1 MQGSKRHILIMSS
14 WYPNR
19 LDPHVG
25 NFVQRFAE
33 LLTREYE
40 VSVIHT
46 LGDRSVKQIEIVD
59 EVIEGVRTVIA
70 YHPVS
75 INKFWHWWNQRSAL
89 RKCLNRIED
98 VDLVFG
104 HVMLPRSFQF
114 VKAKKYYN
122 CQLVVMEHASY
133 YRKRDRKKMNQL
145 QRTLIKQS
153 SRHIKQIVAVSEVLK
168 EDMRSVFPTTKIE
181 VIPNFVNEKL
191 FTIAPN
197 QPVERK
203 RFVHISTL
211 DPQTKNPRLLY
222 QGFQKAIENGNKDIH
237 LTIISDQMTGSLQQR
252 AEQDG
257 LQDYFSFIGPLT
269 WREIA
274 SEMKNYH
281 AVVLTSNYETFNIV
295 LAEAWLTGLPVIT
308 TEVGIAKALD
318 PNLGVL
324 IPQNNPDALAH
335 EIDLFS
341 TGKYQFD
348 PEYIRSYAEQFSKE
362 KVFLQLKQLFERY
375 FDMHD

>member
-33 LLTREYE
+33 LLTREYD

-46 LGDRSVKQIEIVD
+46 LGDRSVKKTEVVD
-59 EVIEGVRTVIA
+59 EIIEGVRTVIA

-75 INKFWHWWNQRSAL
+75 INKFWHWWNQRVAL

-104 HVMLPRSFQF
+104 HVMLPRAFQF

-133 YRKRDRKKMNQL
+133 YRKRDRKKMNQI

-153 SRHIKQIVAVSEVLK
+153 SRNIKQIVAVSEVLRD
-168 EDMRSVFPTTKIE
+168 DMKAVFPTTKIE
-181 VIPNFVNEKL
+181 VIPNYVNDKL
-191 FTIAPN
+191 FTLRED
-197 QPVERK
+197 QPLKRRK
-203 RFVHISTL
+203 FVHISTL

-222 QGFQKAIENGNKDIH
+222 QGFQKAIQNGNSDIH
-237 LTIISDQMTGSLQQR
+237 LTIISDQITDSLQQR
-252 AEQDG
+252 AEEDG
-257 LQDYFSFIGPLT
+257 LQDHFSFIGPLT
-269 WREIA
+269 WKEIA
-274 SEMKNYH
+274 EEIKQYD

-308 TEVGIAKALD
+308 TEVGIAKDLD
-318 PNLGVL
+318 PKLGVL
-324 IPQNNPDALAH
+324 IPQNDADALAR
-335 EIDLFS
+335 ELTSFS
-341 TGKYQFD
+341 EGKYTFD
-348 PEYIRSYAEQFSKE
+348 PTAIRAIGEQFSKE
-362 KVFLQLKQLFERY
+362 KVFMQLKALFERY
-375 FDMHD
+375 FDVHD